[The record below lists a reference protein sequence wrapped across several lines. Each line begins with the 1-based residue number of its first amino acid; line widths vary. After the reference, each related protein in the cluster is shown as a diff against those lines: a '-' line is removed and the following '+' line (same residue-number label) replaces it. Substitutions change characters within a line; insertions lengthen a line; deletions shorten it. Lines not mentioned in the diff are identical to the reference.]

1 MDVLGSLN
9 RADHC
14 CRHCCGGCHRCQALA
29 EPHDQVRAASAVPVI
44 QYVSAVA
51 WKSSQLR
58 LHMHSVQQHPLATK
72 GWHVALPLTAAPA

>member
-9 RADHC
+9 SAGHC
-14 CRHCCGGCHRCQALA
+14 CHHCCGGYRRCQALA

-51 WKSSQLR
+51 WKSSQFW
-58 LHMHSVQQHPLATK
+58 LHMYTTTPIWQQK
-72 GWHVALPLTAAPA
+72 GGMLPCF